1 MMMIMMMT
9 VIIIIIISSSSSCV
23 VVVVV
28 VVVVVA
34 AAAAVNRN
42 VLTHNLDCIS
52 LLLSCHVLYSAYVCH
67 LVDES
72 ESVFYKFTS

>member
-9 VIIIIIISSSSSCV
+9 VIIIIIISSSSSC
-23 VVVVV
+23 
-28 VVVVVA
+28 VVVVA

>member
-1 MMMIMMMT
+1 MMIMMMT
-9 VIIIIIISSSSSCV
+9 VIIIISSSSSSSSSC